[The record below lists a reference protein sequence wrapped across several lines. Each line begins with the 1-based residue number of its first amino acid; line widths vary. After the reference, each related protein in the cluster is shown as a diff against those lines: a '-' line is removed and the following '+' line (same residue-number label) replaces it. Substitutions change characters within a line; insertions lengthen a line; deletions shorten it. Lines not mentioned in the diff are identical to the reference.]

1 MNILNYKIDEDV
13 KLIRELLNLSQKQF
27 AERIG
32 VDAIT
37 VARWEAGKMDTKE
50 SNIEKNILLHLIIS
64 LSMRLKHN
72 CIMKI

>member
-13 KLIRELLNLSQKQF
+13 KLIRELLNLSQEQF
-27 AERIG
+27 AQKIG
-32 VDAIT
+32 VDPIT
-37 VARWEAGKMDTKE
+37 VARWETGKMDTKE